1 MKSLNT
7 YIIEK
12 LKLSDFNRNIKY
24 SKKESSD
31 EYDLIDFCK
40 AYIYDWLDEHIGFKT
55 CGADLGLDITK
66 MDNFSGSVFKN
77 RIKAKK
83 IWNEWKK
90 DYIDAYLQYLDD
102 LGYSPESN
110 FTQEFETDDDGEAVD
125 YEWVPKD
132 YEKETTRMVI
142 WMVEEIIGSC
152 KTVKDNWNDDFEITK
167 LVADNI
173 KREVKKVK

>member
-1 MKSLNT
+1 
-7 YIIEK
+7 
-12 LKLSDFNRNIKY
+12 
-24 SKKESSD
+24 
-31 EYDLIDFCK
+31 
-40 AYIYDWLDEHIGFKT
+40 
-55 CGADLGLDITK
+55 